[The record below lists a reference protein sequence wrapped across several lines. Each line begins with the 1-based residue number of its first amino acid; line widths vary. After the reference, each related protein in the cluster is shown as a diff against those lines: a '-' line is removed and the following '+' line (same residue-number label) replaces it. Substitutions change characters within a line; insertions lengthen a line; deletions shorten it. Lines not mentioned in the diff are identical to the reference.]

1 MANVHKAIFKCKW
14 AKSKGGNDVVKR
26 YILSCV
32 MVTRSLLRQNL
43 VIIMVDETMQLG
55 LRVESV
61 AREVRKSINFKNKMM
76 VSTSGH

>member
-1 MANVHKAIFKCKW
+1 MYTRPYSNANGPKA
-14 AKSKGGNDVVKR
+14 KGGM
-26 YILSCV
+26 ILSCV